1 MEKKNQKLKK
11 RNSDPTS
18 HSPKVVPHSHLGLK
32 RPGPDSCPPL
42 PIPHPS
48 PACSKEL
55 AELEVTDGPLLACV
69 PAPCSQMERRLL
81 ASPPPREPPRPPPP
95 SSRVR
100 GSWSS
105 KLLILHWSVSHLSI
119 WGERSR
125 GPRTPLWSGLGFHP
139 ASLCW
144 RGEGL
149 VCPAWGRGNIRVALE
164 FEASPPPQKRN
175 VVSDKGFE
183 VNKVLKASPVVHPYW
198 GFPLQLV
205 WV

>member
-1 MEKKNQKLKK
+1 MGPSWPVSQLPAA
-11 RNSDPTS
+11 RWRGGCLL
-18 HSPKVVPHSHLGLK
+18 PH
-32 RPGPDSCPPL
+32 
-42 PIPHPS
+42 
-48 PACSKEL
+48 
-55 AELEVTDGPLLACV
+55 
-69 PAPCSQMERRLL
+69 
-81 ASPPPREPPRPPPP
+81 PPREPLRPPPP

-105 KLLILHWSVSHLSI
+105 KLLILHRSVSHLSI

-139 ASLCW
+139 ASLCC
-144 RGEGL
+144 GGGGL
-149 VCPAWGRGNIRVALE
+149 VCPVWGTGNIRVALE
-164 FEASPPPQKRN
+164 FEASPPPQKRT